1 MDYATLIAPKTTL
14 GSIANWVN
22 YTDTKIPVADIL
34 SEAQQ
39 FIFDRVRLSEMRE
52 LTTVALSMGV
62 ASVAL
67 PARLLTV
74 INLQDQ
80 HNIRIR
86 PRDLKSLLDRRNYDL
101 NDNIIQADSPMFYSM
116 TGSTFEFDYA
126 PTADITLKLAG
137 YFSPALLG
145 DGTGGTVTTNFLTS
159 KYPHMLRA
167 AILMFVADFLN
178 DEAKYNRYQ
187 TRYAALE
194 AQAMQSSDME
204 MLGMQVDMDY
214 SESRIW

>member
-1 MDYATLIAPKTTL
+1 LTACA
-14 GSIANWVN
+14 
-22 YTDTKIPVADIL
+22 
-34 SEAQQ
+34 
-39 FIFDRVRLSEMRE
+39 SEMRE
-52 LTTVALSMGV
+52 LTTVAVSAGV
-62 ASVAL
+62 VSVAL

-80 HNIRIR
+80 YNIRIR

-101 NDNIIQADSPMFYSM
+101 NGNIVQADAPMFYSM

-126 PTADITLKLAG
+126 PTANITLELFGLLPGIAWRRDRRHRRNQ
-137 YFSPALLG
+137 FRSP
-145 DGTGGTVTTNFLTS
+145 T

-178 DEAKYNRYQ
+178 DEAKYNRYMQ
-187 TRYAALE
+187 RYSALE
-194 AQAMQSSDME
+194 QQAMQSSDME

-214 SESRIW
+214 SESRL